1 MTREPANF
9 GIQPTALHAAAD
21 AGAFG
26 VRLAL
31 TVMEG
36 GSGPQRRKRVKK

>member
-21 AGAFG
+21 AGAFDALG
-26 VRLAL
+26 MNERL
-31 TVMEG
+31 
-36 GSGPQRRKRVKK
+36 